1 MDPTLAFPLL
11 VGLIGV
17 ALFFD
22 FLNGLHDAANSI
34 ATIVSTRVL
43 RPQYAVFWAAFF
55 NFIAFLFFGLHVA
68 ETIGRGI
75 VSADIVTPQVVF
87 AALVGAIAWNIITW
101 LYGIPSSSSHA
112 LIGGLV
118 GGAVAKA
125 GSVAIVW
132 AGLLKTVAAI
142 VLSPLTGFVLA
153 LVLILTV
160 SWIFV
165 RQTPFAVDN
174 TFRTLQ
180 FVSASL
186 YSLGHGGNDAQK
198 TMGII
203 AVLLY
208 SQGMLGGEF
217 YVPFWV
223 VITCQAMLALGT
235 LFGGWRIVHT
245 MGSKITRLNPMQGF
259 CAETGGAIT
268 LFGATWLGIPVSTTH
283 TITGAIVGVGAARRV
298 SAVRWG
304 IAGSIVIAWV
314 VTMPATAIIA
324 AIVYGLTTLF
334 LTNWPSAG
342 SLVDQVEDVAVGI
355 LEPGDLHA
363 VADMDDRLRAS
374 CRACRSARRRRPC
387 PSAP

>member
-1 MDPTLAFPLL
+1 MDATLAFPLL
-11 VGLIGV
+11 IGLIGV

-87 AALVGAIAWNIITW
+87 SALIGAISWNIITW
-101 LYGIPSSSSHA
+101 HYGIPSSSSHA

-118 GGAVAKA
+118 GAAVAKA

-132 AGLLKTVAAI
+132 TGLLKTVGAI
-142 VLSPLTGFVLA
+142 VLSPLTGFILA
-153 LVLILTV
+153 LILVLSV

-165 RQTPFAVDN
+165 RQTPFAVDRK
-174 TFRTLQ
+174 FRVMQ
-180 FVSASL
+180 FISASL

-223 VITCQAMLALGT
+223 VISCQAMLAFGT

-314 VTMPATAIIA
+314 ITMPATALIA
-324 AIVYGLTTLF
+324 AVIYALT
-334 LTNWPSAG
+334 
-342 SLVDQVEDVAVGI
+342 SLIG
-355 LEPGDLHA
+355 
-363 VADMDDRLRAS
+363 
-374 CRACRSARRRRPC
+374 
-387 PSAP
+387 